1 MPKMYECLKV
11 RSQITALQ
19 ALYDNTVA
27 LSTRLHGIQIFDP
40 DDCQNRKVLSIA
52 QLNYKT
58 TAVAVH
64 PGEKICAIANG
75 IEIDIVSLTNKTLL
89 QTIYTDNGTVT
100 ALHFIPNT
108 PYIVSSTNEG
118 RVMLYRHDT
127 QREIARLSSFKHQYI
142 NAFAF
147 YKNYMACSGYGGY
160 VSIIHLQSHQ
170 QIKKFCVSKVAIESL
185 CFINEQTLLLGS
197 HDGTLYIQR
206 LHKNE
211 ESFSLHM
218 PFGAIKNIIYFPQTD
233 FALISGKSKSISLIN
248 IRRKKLVSPKYIS
261 FGHEVDTMILT
272 HEKKLIVALKNKQLY
287 SIAFADADDLK
298 MCILRKDIV
307 KAFSIIDEDPR
318 LQGTKEHKKIE
329 ALYQKLYAKAFSHL
343 INSNKSELKKILHIL
358 QQINSKR
365 DDIMLLFKAHKNYA
379 KFQHFYR
386 DKKYVLAYKLSEKF
400 SPLQYTSVYKKME
413 ADFKKSYI
421 FAQKQILIGN
431 LDRAKELLLP
441 YITVLSKRP
450 LINLLLRQNE
460 EFLVFLKALQHK
472 EYRTIDR
479 LISKYEV
486 FKDIPGYYELQ
497 QSQEMLLQNIKN
509 TIDSANV
516 EKALQQIKSAQLFT
530 CNENILQELYEYAQ
544 SVQNFLLSY
553 ANNDFKRCYELIDS
567 DTRLQNLEIT
577 KLLEKHW
584 QKLMNECENHA
595 LNGDIQQIKKRL
607 GELIYTHSRK
617 QRTGNLLRLSFYT
630 QIKQL
635 INTNKFNSAEN
646 IIYSYIDI
654 FGIDKEIRVI
664 MNSYE
669 TYSTKKLA
677 ITHEQG
683 EKRSRDSWFDLQ
695 IL

>member
-1 MPKMYECLKV
+1 MPKIYECLKV
-11 RSQITALQ
+11 RSQITVLQ
-19 ALYDNTVA
+19 ALDNNTVA
-27 LSTRLHGIQIFDP
+27 LSTKLHGMRIFDA
-40 DDCQNRKVLSIA
+40 DDCQNKKILSIA

-64 PGEKICAIANG
+64 PSENICAIANG
-75 IEIDIVSLTNKTLL
+75 IQIYIVSLTNKSLL
-89 QTIYTDNGTVT
+89 QTIYTNNGTVT
-100 ALHFIPNT
+100 ALHFIPDM
-108 PYIVSSTNEG
+108 PYIVSATNEG

-127 QREIARLSSFKHQYI
+127 QREIARLISFKHQNI

-147 YKNYMACSGYGGY
+147 HRNYMACSGYGGY

-170 QIKKFCVSKVAIESL
+170 QIKKLCVSKVAIEAL
-185 CFINEQTLLLGS
+185 CFINEQTLMLGS
-197 HDGTLYIQR
+197 HDGTLYIQK
-206 LHKNE
+206 LHEDE
-211 ESFSLHM
+211 ENFSLHM
-218 PFGAIKNIIYFPQTD
+218 PFGAIKNIIYFPRTD
-233 FALISGKSKSISLIN
+233 FALISGRSKSISLVN
-248 IRRKKLVSPKYIS
+248 IRSKKLVSPKYLS

-272 HEKKLIVALKNKQLY
+272 HKKKLVVALKNQQLY
-287 SIAFADADDLK
+287 TITFADADDLK

-307 KAFSIIDEDPR
+307 KAFDIIDADPR
-318 LQGTKEHKKIE
+318 LQGTKEHKKVE
-329 ALYQKLYAKAFSHL
+329 TLYQKLYAKAFVHL
-343 INSNKSELKKILHIL
+343 INSNKNELKKILHIL
-358 QQINSKR
+358 QQINSKT
-365 DDIMLLFKAHKNYA
+365 DDIKLLFKAHKNYA
-379 KFQHFYR
+379 AFQHFYR
-386 DKKYVLAYKLSEKF
+386 DKKYALAYKLSEKF
-400 SPLQYTSVYKKME
+400 APLQHTSVYKKME

-441 YITVLSKRP
+441 YITILPKRP

-460 EFLVFLKALQHK
+460 EFLVFLKALQYK

-497 QSQEMLLQNIKN
+497 KSQKMLLQNIKN

-530 CNENILQELYEYAQ
+530 CNNNILQELYEYAQ
-544 SVQNFLLSY
+544 SVQKFLSYY
-553 ANNDFKRCYELIDS
+553 ANNDFKKCYELIDS

-584 QKLMNECENHA
+584 QKLMNECEKHA
-595 LNGDIQQIKKRL
+595 LNGDIQHIKKTL
-607 GELIYTHSRK
+607 GELIYTPSRR

-635 INTNKFNSAEN
+635 INTNRFNNAEN

-654 FGIDKEIRVI
+654 FGIDKEIRII
-664 MNSYE
+664 MNGYE

-683 EKRSRDSWFDLQ
+683 EKRSRDSWFDSQ